1 MIEKMKSLINDR
13 WASVCKAFD
22 EKMANYKNE
31 LWKGKMHQPIFLFCN
46 AHFLL
51 ALCSAA
57 EDGICAIENYLVKTG
72 GSLGR
77 DAQPVFAHWQ
87 KK

>member
-1 MIEKMKSLINDR
+1 MNFGRGRCIN
-13 WASVCKAFD
+13 
-22 EKMANYKNE
+22 
-31 LWKGKMHQPIFLFCN
+31 LFLFCN

-57 EDGICAIENYLVKTG
+57 EAGICAIENYLVKTG

-77 DAQPVFAHWQ
+77 DAQPAFAHWQ